1 MEIKHE
7 KLATVFSLLDEYERV
22 SQTSKVFFVT
32 VFIKKSSEH
41 FYDASNPLF
50 HQHLKVDFKSI
61 TY

>member
-1 MEIKHE
+1 MKRE

-22 SQTSKVFFVT
+22 CQTSQVFFVT
-32 VFIKKSSEH
+32 VLIKKSSEH

-50 HQHLKVDFKSI
+50 HQHLKVDFKSM

>member
-1 MEIKHE
+1 MKN
-7 KLATVFSLLDEYERV
+7 LLLSFSLLDEYERV
-22 SQTSKVFFVT
+22 CQTSKVFFVT